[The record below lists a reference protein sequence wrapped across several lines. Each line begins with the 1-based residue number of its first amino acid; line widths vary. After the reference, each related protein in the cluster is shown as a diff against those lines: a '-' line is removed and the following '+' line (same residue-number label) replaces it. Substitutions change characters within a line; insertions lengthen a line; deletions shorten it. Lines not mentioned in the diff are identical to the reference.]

1 MVSARWLDHVQRS
14 DWLKSLICRI
24 AFAWFTT
31 FTFLSV
37 ISITF
42 EEKKGWSHGIGGLP
56 YIALCIGVSLAF
68 GLNFLGDRYVSHRHE
83 FDFCSPGPTQIL

>member
-1 MVSARWLDHVQRS
+1 MVSACWLVSLQS
-14 DWLKSLICRI
+14 TCSLNLKTYRI

-37 ISITF
+37 IAITF

-68 GLNFLGDRYVSHRHE
+68 GLNFLGDRYVSRSSRSE
-83 FDFCSPGPTQIL
+83 ACSPDS